1 MNDFQAHIIGG
12 LVLASLALQLV
23 QIRYLRRVIRR
34 IKGSY
39 L

>member
-1 MNDFQAHIIGG
+1 MNDFQAQVIGA

-23 QIRYLRRVIRR
+23 QIRYLRRVIRQF
-34 IKGSY
+34 KGRY